1 MTRRIRHLLAALAA
15 TSIALGTAPA
25 VAAVC
30 SATSTPLA
38 FGVYRPF
45 NLAAT
50 YSNATVTVRCTS
62 LVTLLLSFNVS
73 LSSGSAGSYSAR
85 QMKNG
90 SSSLG
95 YNLYLSNQYSTIW
108 GDGTGGTGNVGF
120 SSLVTLFPFDIIY
133 TMYGRI
139 PAQQPARAGAY
150 IDTVQIV
157 ITY

>member
-1 MTRRIRHLLAALAA
+1 MSRPARRALAALAA
-15 TSIALGTAPA
+15 SLALAATPA

-45 NLAAT
+45 NVAAT
-50 YSNATVTVRCTS
+50 YSNATVTVHCTS
-62 LVTLLLSFNVS
+62 LVTVLLSFNVA
-73 LSSGSAGSYSAR
+73 LSSGSAGSYSSR

-95 YNLYLSNQYSTIW
+95 YNLYLNNQYSTVW
-108 GDGTGGTGNVGF
+108 GEGTGGTGTVGF
-120 SSLVTLFPFDIIY
+120 SSLVTLFPFDIVY